1 MAAISTLL
9 AREAVHPIIKRNNW
23 AGHEAGVIV
32 VFCVVFIV
40 AVGLIGLFVSR
51 QIKSRRTSRTTV

>member
-1 MAAISTLL
+1 MAAISTLQ
-9 AREAVHPIIKRNNW
+9 AREAVHQIAKRNNW

-40 AVGLIGLFVSR
+40 AVGLIGLFIAR
-51 QIKSRRTSRTTV
+51 KFKSRRTSRTTV